1 MLNWIV
7 FIESFIGSLEI
18 FLKFILIVEESCFWI
33 PLARGNLFDF
43 SIADIMA
50 GKSNH
55 LHIKVKE
62 ILFMSFPN
70 F

>member
-1 MLNWIV
+1 MGL
-7 FIESFIGSLEI
+7 

-33 PLARGNLFDF
+33 PSARGNLFDF
-43 SIADIMA
+43 DITKIMVDR
-50 GKSNH
+50 SDH

-62 ILFMSFPN
+62 ILIMSFPN